1 MHAIECSTNRGESM
15 KTIAIAS
22 MWILVLM
29 MSAGVAS
36 ADKEAALATPL
47 DQEVTGLF
55 PRITSSENC
64 DFTCPET
71 YEIKCN
77 QTARYLEIVVGDD
90 FCGSSRCV
98 DTYTQA
104 VLIGLTPTSGGFY
117 GQAQSTYG
125 FTGPGDSY
133 FLYLVR
139 PGSEGTMKGV
149 AAVTVVTYSGGY
161 RDYAIDAFC
170 YSNVYGYR
178 STSLVKKYDN

>member
-1 MHAIECSTNRGESM
+1 M

-22 MWILVLM
+22 MLTLALM

-47 DQEVTGLF
+47 DQEGTGLF
-55 PRITSSENC
+55 PTSTSTESC

-71 YEIKCN
+71 WEIKCN
-77 QTARYLEIVVGDD
+77 QAARYLYAAVGDD
-90 FCGSSRCV
+90 FGCGGGAQCS

-125 FTGPGDSY
+125 FTSPGSTY
-133 FLYLVR
+133 YLALTR
-139 PGSEGTMKGV
+139 PGSEGTMK
-149 AAVTVVTYSGGY
+149 AMSAVTVVTADGFH
-161 RDYAIDAFC
+161 RDYTIEAFC
-170 YSNVYGYR
+170 YSNVVGYR
-178 STSLVKKYDN
+178 STTLTLKYNN

>member
-1 MHAIECSTNRGESM
+1 M

-22 MWILVLM
+22 MWALM
-29 MSAGVAS
+29 LMLSAGVAS
-36 ADKEAALATPL
+36 ADKEAALATPQ
-47 DQEVTGLF
+47 DQEITGLS
-55 PRITSSENC
+55 PRITSAENC
-64 DFTCPET
+64 DYACPET

-77 QTARYLEIVVGDD
+77 QGARYLEIAVGDD

-104 VLIGLTPTSGGFY
+104 FLIGLSPTSGGFY

-125 FTGPGDSY
+125 WTGPGDYY

-161 RDYAIDAFC
+161 RDYAIDAYC
-170 YSNVYGYR
+170 YSNVYGAR
-178 STSLVKKYDN
+178 STTLTKKFDN